1 VAAERQLRNDDAC
14 SEHDCYGREK
24 DAGCANSSAIGA
36 TEDVLSSR
44 PASPGGRGFGSQR
57 PPTEYRLERLSNGQR
72 LITEKLDHLRS
83 VCLGFWI
90 PAGSRDEEFSL
101 AGATHFIE
109 HLLFKGSSKYTAEEI
124 AQVFDT
130 LGGELNA
137 STSREYVV
145 VYGRFLDDQLPVAMD
160 VMCDMLL
167 TPTFADL
174 DREREVVLEEI
185 AMVEDSPQDLIHDIL
200 AEVVLDGHPLAHP
213 ILGTRESIGGV
224 SEEEVRAYH
233 QRRFQFGDMVV
244 SAAGNIDHERLRGLL
259 VGRRE
264 SADGKHPTRPV
275 LQPAMTPR
283 RSFLSKETEQ
293 MHVCLGGVGMA
304 RSDERRFQ
312 LSVLDSLF
320 GGSLSSRLF
329 QEVRE
334 KRGLVYSVYSFSSL
348 YEETGLSGIYFGCR
362 PERLQTVMETVGR
375 ELVRLVTEPVPADEL
390 QRAKEHLKGRT
401 ILGLESTSSRMTR
414 LGKGVLTN
422 TEILSEDELA
432 RRIEAVTSEQV
443 MELASEVY
451 RPAALSVV
459 GIGADEARFAEAVP
473 EDGLAGLM

>member
-1 VAAERQLRNDDAC
+1 V
-14 SEHDCYGREK
+14 
-24 DAGCANSSAIGA
+24 
-36 TEDVLSSR
+36 
-44 PASPGGRGFGSQR
+44 
-57 PPTEYRLERLSNGQR
+57 PTDEYRLERLSNGQH
-72 LITEKLDHLRS
+72 LITEKLDHGRS
-83 VCLGFWI
+83 VSMGFWI
-90 PAGSRDEEFSL
+90 PAGSRDETAPL

-145 VYGRFLDDQLPVAMD
+145 VYGRFLDDQLPVALD
-160 VMCDMLL
+160 VISDMLL
-167 TPTFADL
+167 TPTFTDL

-185 AMVEDSPQDLIHDIL
+185 AMVEDSPQDLIHDVL

-213 ILGTRESIGGV
+213 ILGTTDTIAGASEESI
-224 SEEEVRAYH
+224 RAYH
-233 QRRFQFGDMVV
+233 QSRFQFADMVV
-244 SAAGNIDHERLRGLL
+244 AAAGNIDHELLRGLL
-259 VGRRE
+259 LERHGT
-264 SADGKHPTRPV
+264 ADGANPTRPV
-275 LQPAMTPR
+275 SVPNVKPTR
-283 RSFLSKETEQ
+283 RFLTKETEQ
-293 MHVCLGGVGMA
+293 MHVCLGTVGMA
-304 RSDERRFQ
+304 RDDERRFQ

-348 YEETGLSGIYFGCR
+348 YQETGLSGLYFGCR
-362 PERLQTVMETVGR
+362 PERLQTVIETVGR
-375 ELVRLVTEPVPADEL
+375 ELVRLVTEPVPDDEL

-414 LGKGVLTN
+414 LGKGVLTR

-432 RRIEAVTSEQV
+432 ARIEAVTSEQV
-443 MELASEVY
+443 LALAAEVY
-451 RPAALSVV
+451 KPATLSVV
-459 GIGADEARFAEAVP
+459 GIGSDEGRFASAVP
-473 EDGLAGLM
+473 EDCLAGLM